1 MKFKEFKLEP
11 FILSIDAGTTGITV
25 LILDKQASICKK
37 YYKEFTQYYPQSG
50 WVEHDGEEIWSTTSM
65 LLQSAFHDFSP
76 NNCAAIGITNQRE
89 TTLIWNRKTGKPI
102 HHAIV
107 WQCRRTEEICSKLK
121 QAGYED
127 LISEKTGLVLDSYF
141 SGTKIKWLLDN
152 VDGSRVNAEKGEL
165 AFGTI
170 DSWLLWKLTG
180 GSIHSTD
187 YTNASR
193 TMLFNIDE
201 KKWDNELLQILNIPK
216 NLLPEVNNSSG
227 KFGKTDKQLFGE
239 AIPITGIA
247 GDQQAALFGQGCFE
261 KGNTKCTYGTG
272 CFLLINTGDN
282 RINSTSGLLT
292 TIACNPQGE
301 PSYALEGSV
310 FIGGAVIQW
319 LRDELQLLVHA
330 KDSEEMSLKVENSNG
345 VVIVPAFTGL
355 GAPYWD
361 MNARGIITGLSRGS
375 NRNHIVR
382 AALEGIA
389 FQVYDLLESVLK
401 DLDID
406 ISNLNVDGGAVAN
419 NFLMQFQADIL
430 QINIDRPKN
439 IESTALGA
447 GMLAGLGVGFWKNPS
462 ELKEVRK
469 TDKIFYSTMS
479 DNNRINLLSNWKSAI
494 RKLQYT

>member
-1 MKFKEFKLEP
+1 MKLKEFKLEP

-25 LILDKQASICKK
+25 LILDKQAEICKK
-37 YYKEFTQYYPQSG
+37 YYKEFPQYYPQSG
-50 WVEHDGEEIWSTTSM
+50 WVEHDGEEIWSATLM

-107 WQCRRTEEICSKLK
+107 WQCRRTEGICSKLK
-121 QAGYED
+121 QAGYEE

-152 VDGSRVNAEKGEL
+152 VDGSRANAEKGEL

-201 KKWDNELLQILNIPK
+201 KKWDHKLLQILNIPK
-216 NLLPEVNNSSG
+216 NLLPEINNSSG
-227 KFGKTDKQLFGE
+227 KFGKTDKELFGE

-319 LRDELQLLVHA
+319 LRDELQLLAHA
-330 KDSEEMSLKVENSNG
+330 SDSEAMSLKVENSNG

-389 FQVYDLLESVLK
+389 FQVYDLLEAVSK

-430 QINIDRPKN
+430 QININRPKN

-469 TDKIFYSTMS
+469 TDKIFYPTMS
-479 DNNRINLLSNWKSAI
+479 DDNRINLLSNWKSAI

>member
-11 FILSIDAGTTGITV
+11 FILSIDAGTTGITI

-50 WVEHDGEEIWSTTSM
+50 WVEHDGEEIWSATLM

-76 NNCAAIGITNQRE
+76 NNSAAIGITNQRE

-107 WQCRRTEEICSKLK
+107 WQCRRTQEICSKLK
-121 QAGYED
+121 QSDYED

-152 VDGSRVNAEKGEL
+152 VDGSRANAEKGEL

-201 KKWDNELLQILNIPK
+201 KKWDNELLQIFNIPK

-319 LRDELQLLVHA
+319 LRDELQLLAHA
-330 KDSEEMSLKVENSNG
+330 SDSEAMSLKVENSNG

-389 FQVYDLLESVLK
+389 FQVYDLLEAVSK
-401 DLDID
+401 DLDIN

-462 ELKEVRK
+462 ALKGVRK
-469 TDKIFYSTMS
+469 TDKIFYPTMS
-479 DNNRINLLSNWKSAI
+479 DDNRINLLSNWKSAI
-494 RKLQYT
+494 RKLQ

>member
-1 MKFKEFKLEP
+1 VKFKEFKLEP

-37 YYKEFTQYYPQSG
+37 YYKEFTQYYPQPG
-50 WVEHDGEEIWSTTSM
+50 WVEHDGEEIWSTTLM

-76 NNCAAIGITNQRE
+76 NNCVAIGITNQRE
-89 TTLIWNRKTGKPI
+89 TALIWNRRTGKPI

-141 SGTKIKWLLDN
+141 SGSKIKWLLDN
-152 VDGSRVNAEKGEL
+152 VDGSRANAEKGKL

-201 KKWDNELLQILNIPK
+201 KKWDNELLQIFNIPK
-216 NLLPEVNNSSG
+216 NLLPRVNNSSG
-227 KFGKTDKQLFGE
+227 KFGKTDKNIFGE

-247 GDQQAALFGQGCFE
+247 GDQQAALFGQSCFE
-261 KGNTKCTYGTG
+261 KGDTKCTYGTG

-292 TIACNPQGE
+292 TIACNSQGG
-301 PSYALEGSV
+301 PSYALEGSI

-319 LRDELQLLVHA
+319 LRDELQLLGHA
-330 KDSEEMSLKVENSNG
+330 SDSEAMSLKVESSNG

-389 FQVYDLLESVLK
+389 FQVYDLLEAVSK
-401 DLDID
+401 DLDIN

-462 ELKEVRK
+462 ELKEVRQ
-469 TDKIFYSTMS
+469 TDKIFYVTMP
-479 DNNRINLLSNWKSAI
+479 DNNRINLISNWKSAI
-494 RKLQYT
+494 RKLQNT

>member
-1 MKFKEFKLEP
+1 MEP

-50 WVEHDGEEIWSTTSM
+50 WVEHDGEEIWSATLM

-89 TTLIWNRKTGKPI
+89 TTLIWNRKSGKPI

-107 WQCRRTEEICSKLK
+107 WQCRRTEGICSKLK

-152 VDGSRVNAEKGEL
+152 VDGSRANAEKGEL

-201 KKWDNELLQILNIPK
+201 KKWDNELLQILKIPK

-292 TIACNPQGE
+292 TIACNADGNPI
-301 PSYALEGSV
+301 YALEGSV

-319 LRDELQLLVHA
+319 LRDELQLLA
-330 KDSEEMSLKVENSNG
+330 YASESEEMALAVEDSNG

-361 MNARGIITGLSRGS
+361 MNARGIITGLSRGV

-389 FQVYDLLESVLK
+389 FQVNDLLVSISK
-401 DLDID
+401 DLDGD
-406 ISNLNVDGGAVAN
+406 ISVLQVDGGAVAN

-430 QINIDRPKN
+430 QIKIDRPKN

-447 GMLAGLGVGFWKNPS
+447 GMLAGLGVGFWKNPA
-462 ELKEVRK
+462 ELKAVRE
-469 TDKIFYSTMS
+469 TDQIFIPTMS
-479 DNNRINLLSNWKSAI
+479 DDKRTELLSNWKLAI
-494 RKLQYT
+494 RKVQYT

>member
-1 MKFKEFKLEP
+1 MEP

-25 LILDKQASICKK
+25 LILDKQTSICKK

-50 WVEHDGEEIWSTTSM
+50 WVEHDGEEIWSATLM

-152 VDGSRVNAEKGEL
+152 VDGSRANAEKGEL

-227 KFGKTDKQLFGE
+227 KFGKTDRQLFGE

-319 LRDELQLLVHA
+319 LRDELQLLAHA
-330 KDSEEMSLKVENSNG
+330 SDSEAMSLKVENSNG

-389 FQVYDLLESVLK
+389 FQVYDLLEAVSK

-447 GMLAGLGVGFWKNPS
+447 GMLAGLGVGFWKNSS

-469 TDKIFYSTMS
+469 TDKIFYPTMS
-479 DNNRINLLSNWKSAI
+479 DDNRINLLSNWKSAI

>member
-50 WVEHDGEEIWSTTSM
+50 WVEHDGEEIWSVTLM

-107 WQCRRTEEICSKLK
+107 WQCRRSEGICSKLK

-152 VDGSRVNAEKGEL
+152 VDGSRANAEKGEL

-292 TIACNPQGE
+292 TFACNPQGE

-330 KDSEEMSLKVENSNG
+330 KDSEAMSLKVENSNG

-382 AALEGIA
+382 AAIEGIA
-389 FQVYDLLESVLK
+389 FQVYDLLEAVSK

-469 TDKIFYSTMS
+469 TDKIFHPTMS
-479 DNNRINLLSNWKSAI
+479 DNNRIRLLSNWKSAI

>member
-50 WVEHDGEEIWSTTSM
+50 WVEHDGEEIWSVTLM

-107 WQCRRTEEICSKLK
+107 WQCRRTQEICSKLK

-152 VDGSRVNAEKGEL
+152 VDGSRANAEKGEL

-319 LRDELQLLVHA
+319 LRDELQLLAHA
-330 KDSEEMSLKVENSNG
+330 SDSEAMSLKVENSNG

-389 FQVYDLLESVLK
+389 FQVYDLLEAVSK
-401 DLDID
+401 DL
-406 ISNLNVDGGAVAN
+406 
-419 NFLMQFQADIL
+419 ADSREKSVPTQIL
-430 QINIDRPKN
+430 FMLPK
-439 IESTALGA
+439 EFSGT
-447 GMLAGLGVGFWKNPS
+447 
-462 ELKEVRK
+462 E
-469 TDKIFYSTMS
+469 TMS
-479 DNNRINLLSNWKSAI
+479 HFKVFISFSEIPPEPSVIFFFPTITRSMAYL
-494 RKLQYT
+494 